1 MAGTVI
7 SEAPVTQWKQQIKR
21 LSESHAWQEATKL
34 LLDLRA
40 EKLEVDG
47 EIFGAIIHAGTSA
60 QAWNV
65 ALRSLLEMTEVD
77 LVTGW
82 FCKASNILKVD
93 WPKGILYLVPS
104 ASFNTFYCNINNAY
118 YIFYPK
124 ELRLGSQCED
134 IGVGFVIVFS
144 HFFHWFCVVPQVLCL
159 LPSSGPRVLQTLW
172 SSSPSWWWWCCRST
186 RRDPEA
192 TPGPNK

>member
-1 MAGTVI
+1 MGHSAIQLSGFKLLKLQLRLSRQKSGERPASALRGTNATDARLLGSWNQVAACRHGLGISQVSHAMAGTVI

-60 QAWNV
+60 QAWKV

-77 LVTGW
+77 LVTG
-82 FCKASNILKVD
+82 
-93 WPKGILYLVPS
+93 
-104 ASFNTFYCNINNAY
+104 
-118 YIFYPK
+118 
-124 ELRLGSQCED
+124 
-134 IGVGFVIVFS
+134 
-144 HFFHWFCVVPQVLCL
+144 
-159 LPSSGPRVLQTLW
+159 
-172 SSSPSWWWWCCRST
+172 
-186 RRDPEA
+186 
-192 TPGPNK
+192 

>member
-1 MAGTVI
+1 MGHSAIQLSGFKLLKLQLRLSRQKSGERPASALRGTNATDARLLGRNQVAACRHGLGISQVPHAMAGSVI

-21 LSESHAWQEATKL
+21 LSESHAWQKATKL

-82 FCKASNILKVD
+82 FCKASNILKVVEF
-93 WPKGILYLVPS
+93 GR
-104 ASFNTFYCNINNAY
+104 T
-118 YIFYPK
+118 
-124 ELRLGSQCED
+124 
-134 IGVGFVIVFS
+134 IGRKA
-144 HFFHWFCVVPQVLCL
+144 FCI
-159 LPSSGPRVLQTLW
+159 
-172 SSSPSWWWWCCRST
+172 
-186 RRDPEA
+186 
-192 TPGPNK
+192 

>member
-1 MAGTVI
+1 MGHSAIQLSGFKLLKLQLRLSRQKSGERPASALRGTHATDARLLGSWNQVAACRHGLGTSQVSHAMAGSVAVI

-65 ALRSLLEMTEVD
+65 ALRSVLEMTEVD
-77 LVTGW
+77 LVTGL
-82 FCKASNILKVD
+82 FCKASNILKVVEYGRTIGQ
-93 WPKGILYLVPS
+93 KALV
-104 ASFNTFYCNINNAY
+104 N
-118 YIFYPK
+118 
-124 ELRLGSQCED
+124 
-134 IGVGFVIVFS
+134 
-144 HFFHWFCVVPQVLCL
+144 
-159 LPSSGPRVLQTLW
+159 
-172 SSSPSWWWWCCRST
+172 
-186 RRDPEA
+186 RR
-192 TPGPNK
+192 